1 MFRADTQRRGNIHWI
16 LASPAVDFFFETT
29 HFFAKPHFFEK
40 PRCGLWLT
48 SLQRSHSMPH
58 QCNHGR
64 GGPIIGDYI
73 GESCVSTLINSDYYI
88 NTIMMEETMCRLRLQ
103 RNKYYAEHMS
113 IFSITVVSQNSWRRT
128 EKARRCESDLINLD
142 VTTWLC
148 LLLYKTC
155 FSTRLASLQDL
166 PLQDRRRRDIS
177 TKFENLESQETN
189 LKTRIDHQVYACS
202 CRLFLL
208 ESFLNPSWIH
218 GNTILMQDK
227 ESRDT
232 LIN

>member
-73 GESCVSTLINSDYYI
+73 GESCVSTLINSDSYI

-155 FSTRLASLQDL
+155 FSTRLAFTRQTKKRHQHKIWE
-166 PLQDRRRRDIS
+166 PWVPRNEPENKDRPSGI
-177 TKFENLESQETN
+177 
-189 LKTRIDHQVYACS
+189 
-202 CRLFLL
+202 RLFMSAFPSWIIL
-208 ESFLNPSWIH
+208 ESFM
-218 GNTILMQDK
+218 NTRQHN
-227 ESRDT
+227 
-232 LIN
+232 INARQRIEGYTN